1 MWLQIGD
8 VDYNSGSYSVAF
20 LPGMTNVSLNI
31 SITDDDVLENNEN
44 FYLSINEDSL
54 PTSIT
59 AGITD
64 RTIVNIVDDD
74 G

>member
-1 MWLQIGD
+1 MI
-8 VDYNSGSYSVAF
+8 F

-31 SITDDDVLENNEN
+31 SIIDDDVLENNEN
-44 FYLSINEDSL
+44 FYLSIDEDSL

-59 AGITD
+59 TGSTD
-64 RTIVNIVDDD
+64 RTIVNILDDD